1 MKTLESA
8 LIATD
13 FSGEAAS
20 AMRRAAAIAKETGLQ
35 GALVHV
41 LPGSLPPDMHVRAAP
56 QAQQALALVAEEMKR
71 EGLRFEPRLL
81 SGDISSELA
90 RAAAQFDMVVAG
102 ARGEG
107 ILLDFALGRTS
118 VRLVRESHRPTL
130 IVKRPPAGPYR
141 RVAAAVDFSE
151 PSLAAA
157 ACGLQIAPKADFD
170 LVHAFRVEFESAL
183 RLGGAEEDKV
193 HAYRRA
199 ARAKAMDAMN
209 QFASRLA
216 LPRERIWPTVVH
228 GYPARVI
235 LERAAQADAQLI
247 VIGKHAAG
255 AVERLLI
262 GSVALRVLE
271 MAPCDVLI
279 VPETLA

>member
-1 MKTLESA
+1 MR
-8 LIATD
+8 
-13 FSGEAAS
+13 EA
-20 AMRRAAAIAKETGLQ
+20 R
-35 GALVHV
+35 
-41 LPGSLPPDMHVRAAP
+41 
-56 QAQQALALVAEEMKR
+56 
-71 EGLRFEPRLL
+71 
-81 SGDISSELA
+81 
-90 RAAAQFDMVVAG
+90 
-102 ARGEG
+102 
-107 ILLDFALGRTS
+107 
-118 VRLVRESHRPTL
+118 RPTL

-141 RVAAAVDFSE
+141 RVAAALDFSE

-170 LVHAFRVEFESAL
+170 LVHAFRFEFESAWRL
-183 RLGGAEEDKV
+183 RGAEEDKV

-209 QFASRLA
+209 RFASRLA
-216 LPRERIWPTVVH
+216 LPSERIWPTVVH

-279 VPETLA
+279 VPERLA